1 MDGLIDEVMLHL
13 KVEERDY
20 FGLYYA
26 FKEQRVGVLVR
37 GWCVA
42 GVWLVRGWRCCTCE
56 VVKCCRAG
64 LVAT

>member
-42 GVWLVRGWRCCTCE
+42 GVWLVRGWC
-56 VVKCCRAG
+56 VAG
-64 LVAT
+64 AWLAMLYM